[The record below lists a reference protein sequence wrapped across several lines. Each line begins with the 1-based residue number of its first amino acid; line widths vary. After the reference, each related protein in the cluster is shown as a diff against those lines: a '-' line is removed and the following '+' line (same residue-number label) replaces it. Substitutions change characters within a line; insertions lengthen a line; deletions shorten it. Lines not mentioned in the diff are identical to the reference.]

1 MKKKKERRYSLIG
14 AAFFINLCVIFTAY
28 FLWTIIDAF
37 DEFNPLDQIFN
48 DFDYTDLYFSEF
60 GAKVVPPDTNI
71 YIVNIGGYPYTRLDI
86 ARQINVLQQ
95 FEPRVIAV
103 DAVFA
108 ERKGF
113 EDFALKQALNQ
124 KNNVVLGVFGVYDDE
139 TDELVGYKR
148 SNEFFGEF
156 PFGHLEFQSYPKT
169 TRDYEK
175 YIIAYDTITNK
186 LAHEILNDYYA
197 LLNDFNLMLQKQPQP
212 ENTSD
217 DDSDGDAREEE
228 TWDIVDF
235 SADSAAMQLELQ
247 NLKRAFLYQVMFQQ
261 PAKGFK
267 QVQINAFTT
276 EIMRLYDTV
285 KYERFLKRGM
295 REEII
300 NFRGGSMPF
309 IFFEAEDI
317 VDSNENL
324 ERIRDKIVLMGYV
337 KQDLHAEFDTIDSH
351 FTPMKRS
358 PTGHACAKGVEVH
371 AHILS
376 MILNEDYID
385 HWPAWTNYLIALLV
399 NQLFLMFFCYIYVY
413 KTDYFDVITKPT
425 QFIGLVIVLWLM
437 FFVFD
442 TFSFKIDLVPAV
454 IAIILSIE
462 VLYLVQETFE
472 LLRVRTYLTQH
483 IDFEGKESRITLMRR
498 KLTSKLR
505 KLFQPGQ
512 TT

>member
-95 FEPRVIAV
+95 FEPRVIAI

-186 LAHEILNDYYA
+186 LAHEILTDYYA

-217 DDSDGDAREEE
+217 DDPDGDASEEE
-228 TWDIVDF
+228 IWDVADF

-247 NLKRAFLYQVMFQQ
+247 DLKRAYLYQVLFQQ

-324 ERIRDKIVLMGYV
+324 ERIKDKIVLMGYV
-337 KQDLHAEFDTIDSH
+337 RMFSGAPADTLDSH
-351 FTPMKRS
+351 FTPLQKS
-358 PTGHACAKGVEVH
+358 EYGYADAKGIEIH
-371 AHILS
+371 AHIIS
-376 MILNEDYID
+376 MILAKDYID
-385 HWPAWTNYLIALLV
+385 KVPNWANFLIAFIIL
-399 NQLFLMFFCYIYVY
+399 QLFLMWLVYYYINGAKFFDILS
-413 KTDYFDVITKPT
+413 KPI
-425 QFIGLVIVLWLM
+425 QFILIVLVLWG
-437 FFVFD
+437 
-442 TFSFKIDLVPAV
+442 TFLIFSTWKIKIDMLPTVLALV
-454 IAIILSIE
+454 LCIE
-462 VLYLVQETFE
+462 VLYLYEETLE
-472 LLRVRTYLTQH
+472 LFKIDTYLTKNFNYTKDERNKVLRS
-483 IDFEGKESRITLMRR
+483 IVRFEFLKR
-498 KLTSKLR
+498 KPRSSSK
-505 KLFQPGQ
+505 
-512 TT
+512 